1 MKHLK
6 VLLSTTALTAVS
18 ASAALADKWD
28 MPMAY
33 AATNYHSENGAEF
46 AKCVTEKSGGLEIV
60 THPGGSLFGGA
71 DIKRAVQTGQ
81 ANIGER
87 LISAHANENPLYGVD
102 SIPFVATSFEDS
114 EKLWKAAGDK
124 IQAALAEENLVY
136 VYAVPWPPQGIYA
149 KKEINSAAD
158 LAGVKFRAYNTA
170 TARIAEL
177 ASMVPVQI
185 EAAELS
191 QALATGVAESFISSG
206 STGYDRKVWEQL
218 THFYDVQAWLPRNL
232 VFVNKDAWD
241 ALDDATRQA
250 IAGVRN
256 GLVAEHLGASPEIL
270 ARAVETRGSLVRT
283 MDALN
288 PPRGRGLR
296 RLEKRGENPLADLVA
311 QSKIF
316 DPRYDENAVARRGVT
331 SRHLV
336 LGLGLAVAGYLLW
349 QL

>member
-1 MKHLK
+1 MTHLK

-218 THFYDVQAWLPRNL
+218 THFYDVQAWLPRNV

-241 ALDDATRQA
+241 GLDAKAQGA
-250 IAGVRN
+250 IADCG
-256 GLVAEHLGASPEIL
+256 AEA
-270 ARAVETRGSLVRT
+270 AA
-283 MDALN
+283 
-288 PPRGRGLR
+288 RGLAKAKE
-296 RLEKRGENPLADLVA
+296 LTDFYVK
-311 QSKIF
+311 
-316 DPRYDENAVARRGVT
+316 
-331 SRHLV
+331 
-336 LGLGLAVAGYLLW
+336 GLAENGMTVAAPSD
-349 QL
+349 QLKSDLKGFGETMTKEWLESAGDDGKAIIDAFNSM